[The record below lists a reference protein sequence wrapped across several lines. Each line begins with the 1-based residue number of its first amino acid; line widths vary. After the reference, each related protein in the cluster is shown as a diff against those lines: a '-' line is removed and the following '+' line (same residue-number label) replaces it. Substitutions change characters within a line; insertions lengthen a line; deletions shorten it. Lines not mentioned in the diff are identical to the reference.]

1 MKTPLDFQVYGIV
14 TVTGD
19 RAIALASAQTDE
31 ILREFGEIDLLEKLE
46 PETLIFAS
54 QIYPRSKI
62 VLQPIGERAETI
74 AGTDPQVRELVAS
87 LVKRIARRL

>member
-1 MKTPLDFQVYGIV
+1 MKTPLDFQVYGVV
-14 TVTGD
+14 TIAGD

-31 ILREFGEIDLLEKLE
+31 ILREFGEVDLLETLE
-46 PETLIFAS
+46 PETLIFAA

-62 VLQPIGERAETI
+62 VIQPIGERTETI
-74 AGTDPQVRELVAS
+74 AGTDHQVRELVAS